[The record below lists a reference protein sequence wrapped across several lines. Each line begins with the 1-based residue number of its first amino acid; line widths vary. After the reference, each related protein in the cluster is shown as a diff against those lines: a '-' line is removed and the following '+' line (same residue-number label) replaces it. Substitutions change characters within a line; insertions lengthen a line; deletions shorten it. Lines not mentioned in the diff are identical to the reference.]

1 MPGSGHRWD
10 PLPGWSGKASQGGE
24 NPRDTGALPPARPAG
39 HRCAVT
45 TPGGGLSGR
54 PTASPQEP
62 ELPGDRAH
70 PQAQAT
76 EVTPQAAPNTGA
88 HPLQRGLGEAPA
100 AEERFWGCAKGPGGP
115 TGLQAT
121 GGPPELPRAHPPG
134 LPLRTPGREGP
145 PEAKYTPPDGQAGV
159 WPTAPLLSRLP
170 PHYTALP
177 FPQLHAEPPGPMGR
191 EDGGV
196 PGALSTG
203 VTGGATPETGGDV
216 RARVKGL
223 WPHQPE
229 W

>member
-1 MPGSGHRWD
+1 MPGSGRRWD

-24 NPRDTGALPPARPAG
+24 NPRDTGALPPTRPAR

-76 EVTPQAAPNTGA
+76 EGTAQAAPNTV
-88 HPLQRGLGEAPA
+88 HIPLQRGLGEAPA

-121 GGPPELPRAHPPG
+121 GVPPELPRAHPPG

-145 PEAKYTPPDGQAGV
+145 PEAKYTLLRV
-159 WPTAPLLSRLP
+159 WPASAHCPLAQPASPTRLHRPSPSSTRSR
-170 PHYTALP
+170 
-177 FPQLHAEPPGPMGR
+177 PGPWAARMW
-191 EDGGV
+191 
-196 PGALSTG
+196 
-203 VTGGATPETGGDV
+203 V
-216 RARVKGL
+216 RL
-223 WPHQPE
+223 EPLPHG
-229 W
+229 